1 MLGATRDDGPPRL
14 VLDAGNL
21 LSLPGSRAD
30 PTRLGGEQKADLI
43 LRAYAAM
50 GVDALGV
57 GEGDLAFGL
66 GWLVQ
71 RAEALSLPLVS
82 ANLFTTQGERVFP
95 GWRVLDAGD
104 VRTGVF
110 GLTGGGAACVGCAVA
125 DPTEAA
131 REAVEVLRGQ
141 GCHLIVALAQL
152 NNDDAA
158 ALAAAVPGIDFLL
171 LAGDGVPGRVPQ
183 LVDETWLLRSTTR
196 GRQITDLQV
205 TFAED
210 ASGFYSAE
218 LTAKALAERAANQ
231 ARIQQTEDRLSEAA
245 TPVEAARHE
254 RALARM
260 LALGDRLALAD
271 LSPDGRHTLALS
283 KVQLDETVRDHL
295 AIAAMVEEAVAA
307 IPEPVEEGI
316 AVRRIGRL
324 GDFVGSSTC
333 RACHPGPYRHYQ
345 ATRHSGAYLT
355 LIREQ
360 RHMDDACVECHAT
373 GFFLDGGPRAAADVG
388 YLRVVQCEAC
398 HGPSAGHAADPQVAT
413 PLKGRAEETCVA
425 CHNEASQGGAA
436 PEFSPEWALEA
447 VRCPAAAP
455 AAEEKA
461 TAP

>member
-1 MLGATRDDGPPRL
+1 MLGGTRDDGLPRL

-21 LSLPGSRAD
+21 LSRPGSRTD

-43 LRAYAAM
+43 LRAHAEM

-82 ANLFTTQGERVFP
+82 ANLTTTEGERVFP

-104 VRTGVF
+104 VRTGIF
-110 GLTGGGAACVGCAVA
+110 GLTGAGAACVGCAVT
-125 DPTEAA
+125 DPSVAA
-131 REAVEVLRGQ
+131 REAVEALRGE
-141 GCHLIVALAQL
+141 GCHLIVALAQQK
-152 NNDDAA
+152 NDEAA

-171 LAGDGVPGRVPQ
+171 LAGDGVSGRVPQ
-183 LVDETWLLRSTTR
+183 LVGETWLLRSTTR
-196 GRQITDLQV
+196 GRQITDLRI
-205 TFAED
+205 TFSGH

-218 LTAKALAERAANQ
+218 LTAQALAERAANQ
-231 ARIQQTEDRLSEAA
+231 ARIQQIESRLSEAA
-245 TPVEAARHE
+245 TPIEAARHE

-271 LSPDGRHTLALS
+271 LSPDGRHTLTFS
-283 KVQLDETVRDHL
+283 KVQLDATVQDHL
-295 AIAAMVEEAVAA
+295 AIAEMVAEAVAA
-307 IPEPVEEGI
+307 IPAPDEEGI
-316 AVRRIGRL
+316 SVRKVGRM

-333 RACHPGPYRHYQ
+333 RACHPGPHRHYQ

-360 RHMDDACVECHAT
+360 RHMDDDCVECHAT

-388 YLRVVQCEAC
+388 YLRGVQCEAC

-413 PLKGRAEETCVA
+413 PHKGSAEETCVA
-425 CHNEASQGGAA
+425 CHNEASHGGTA
-436 PEFSPEWALEA
+436 PDFSPEWALEA

-455 AAEEKA
+455 STEQEAN
-461 TAP
+461 AP